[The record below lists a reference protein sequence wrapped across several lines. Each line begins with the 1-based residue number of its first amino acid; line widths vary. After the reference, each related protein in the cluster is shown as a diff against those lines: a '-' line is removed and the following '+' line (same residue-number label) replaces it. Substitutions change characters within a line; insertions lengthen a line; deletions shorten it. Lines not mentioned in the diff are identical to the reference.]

1 MDTGMS
7 SDPLINQKLGDYVIV
22 DVLGHGG
29 MARVY
34 KGIDRKLNRYAAVK
48 VIDASLIP
56 SVDQD
61 EYRLR
66 FTNEARAIARLNHP
80 NIVGIYQFDQV
91 GSIYYMA
98 MQFIDGRDLKS
109 IIRTYAENK
118 SYLPYTDV
126 LRIIRDIASALD
138 YSHAE
143 GVIHRDI
150 KPSNVMVTSSGRAV
164 LTDFGLALSVPEGTI
179 GNTFG
184 SAHYIAPEQAVSS
197 AQAVPQSDLYSLGVC
212 LFEMLT
218 NQVPFT
224 DQNVMAVALK
234 HLNDTPPTPSQ
245 FRKEVTLKVDQ
256 VVGQSLNK
264 TPNRRFATGQAL
276 TRALEF
282 ALAYD
287 NPQVAEARL
296 LENWDNPARSEGSA
310 IAPPPLA
317 PLSLSDS
324 HLKPPTRSSKPRPPG
339 STNPLPPSLDDPTI
353 TDSKKSA
360 VTRDSILSAT
370 STVLGNQ
377 QERRLP
383 MPIWLIALIAVGI
396 VALVGLLAS
405 GVLTGGVDATPTAVA
420 LQASATSLLAS
431 ATELP
436 PTSSVTT
443 EPTAIESN
451 PTAIE
456 PNPTALEPDP
466 TALIPEPTAL
476 PTETRTPSRTPL
488 PLTAAPTEAVTS
500 GPVSAAPTVDSDA
513 PVMLYWDS
521 EQLTLMNQSR
531 SVVNV
536 SGLSFIQIL
545 PSGTAVSFESRNWG
559 GGTSPPEALRSGACY
574 QVFSDQ
580 TGVSDPPAL
589 CRSRHAFFQVP
600 RQRWFWISSDPEA
613 AFRVER
619 DGEVLAECRIADGQ
633 CAINEGVAVN

>member
-1 MDTGMS
+1 MS
-7 SDPLINQKLGDYVIV
+7 TDPLINQKLGDYVIV

-56 SVDQD
+56 SADHD

-118 SYLPYTDV
+118 SYLAHTDV
-126 LRIIRDIASALD
+126 LRVIGDIANALD
-138 YSHAE
+138 YAHKE

-234 HLNDTPPTPSQ
+234 HLNDQPPPPSQ
-245 FRKEVTLKVDQ
+245 FNSKLSLKVDQ
-256 VVGQSLNK
+256 VVGQALNK
-264 TPNRRFATGQAL
+264 TPQRRFGSGQAL
-276 TRALEF
+276 TRALEI
-282 ALAYD
+282 ALAFD
-287 NPQVAEARL
+287 NPAVADAHL
-296 LENWDNPARSEGSA
+296 LDNWDNLSRMEGSS
-310 IAPPPLA
+310 IFTPPVEALA
-317 PLSLSDS
+317 RQESQ
-324 HLKPPTRSSKPRPPG
+324 LKPPPRVSTSKP
-339 STNPLPPSLDDPTI
+339 PLPSGNTNLLPPTPVEDSPTI
-353 TDSKKSA
+353 TDSKKPPLNS
-360 VTRDSILSAT
+360 DSILSNT
-370 STVLGNQ
+370 HTVLGTQ
-377 QERRLP
+377 PKRRP
-383 MPIWLIALIAVGI
+383 PAPTW
-396 VALVGLLAS
+396 LVGLIVVGLLGA
-405 GVLTGGVDATPTAVA
+405 GV
-420 LQASATSLLAS
+420 LLAS
-431 ATELP
+431 RFIGTPASQTPTTAAVLAATETSLP
-436 PTSSVTT
+436 PTATDLPTSATPADTVA
-443 EPTAIESN
+443 PTALEPD

-456 PNPTALEPDP
+456 PNPTALEPN
-466 TALIPEPTAL
+466 PTAL
-476 PTETRTPSRTPL
+476 PSETATPTEAAM
-488 PLTAAPTEAVTS
+488 AAPTS
-500 GPVSAAPTVDSDA
+500 DSAPTLDQDT
-513 PVMLYWDS
+513 PVMLYWDGDS
-521 EQLTLMNQSR
+521 LTLFNQS
-531 SVVNV
+531 SGTVNV
-536 SGLSFIQIL
+536 SGLTFVQVL
-545 PSGTAVSFESRNWG
+545 PNGSQVSFESRNWG
-559 GGTSPPEALRSGACY
+559 EGTSPPEAMRSGACY
-574 QVFSDQ
+574 QVFTDQ
-580 TGVSDPPAL
+580 SGVSNPPPV

-600 RQRWFWISSDPEA
+600 RQRWFWISADPDATFIVRREG
-613 AFRVER
+613 
-619 DGEVLAECRIADGQ
+619 DVLAECRIADGQ
-633 CAINEGVAVN
+633 CAITRGVDT

>member
-1 MDTGMS
+1 MS

-34 KGIDRKLNRYAAVK
+34 KGIDHKLNRYAAVK

-56 SVDQD
+56 TVDQD

-80 NIVGIYQFDQV
+80 NIVGIYQFDQI

-118 SYLPYTDV
+118 SFLSHTEV

-138 YSHAE
+138 YAHQE

-150 KPSNVMVTSSGRAV
+150 KPSNVMVTNSGRAV

-234 HLNDTPPTPSQ
+234 HLNDQPPAPSQ
-245 FRKEVTLKVDQ
+245 FNKDLSIKVDQ
-256 VVGQSLNK
+256 VVAQALSK
-264 TPNRRFATGQAL
+264 TPNRRFASGQAL

-282 ALAYD
+282 ALAYN
-287 NPQVAEARL
+287 NPAVAEARL
-296 LENWDNPARSEGSA
+296 LDNWDNLRQLEGSS
-310 IAPPPLA
+310 ITRPPSPALA
-317 PLSLSDS
+317 PHESQ
-324 HLKPPTRSSKPRPPG
+324 LKPPSLYDSRPRPVS
-339 STNPLPPSLDDPTI
+339 STNPLPPVPDDPTI

-370 STVLGNQ
+370 STVHAAPPRQ
-377 QERRLP
+377 RLP
-383 MPIWLIALIAVGI
+383 LPIWLIGIIALGVIGLVAV
-396 VALVGLLAS
+396 LAS
-405 GVLTGGVDATPTAVA
+405 GVLTGQANPTPTAMIV
-420 LQASATSLLAS
+420 LEASATPVPPTDSP
-431 ATELP
+431 TELP
-436 PTSSVTT
+436 PTV
-443 EPTAIESN
+443 EPTAL
-451 PTAIE
+451 E
-456 PNPTALEPDP
+456 PNPTAMQPDP
-466 TALIPEPTAL
+466 TALEPNPTAIIPDPTAL
-476 PTETRTPSRTPL
+476 PTATPTASATPIPPTFTPTGSVTTVSVENLPTRD
-488 PLTAAPTEAVTS
+488 A
-500 GPVSAAPTVDSDA
+500 DA
-513 PVMLYWDS
+513 PVMLYWDD
-521 EQLTLMNQSR
+521 EQLTLVNQSQ

-536 SGLSFIQIL
+536 SGLLFLQVLPNGTQI
-545 PSGTAVSFESRNWG
+545 SFESRNWG
-559 GGTSPPEALRSGACY
+559 EGASPPEAMRSGACY
-574 QVFSDQ
+574 QVFTDQ
-580 TGVSDPPAL
+580 TGVNAPPAV

-600 RQRWFWISSDPEA
+600 RQRWFWIASDPEA
-613 AFRVER
+613 VFTVRR
-619 DGEVLAECRIADGQ
+619 NGDLLAECRIADGQ
-633 CAINEGVAVN
+633 CAITNGVAVN